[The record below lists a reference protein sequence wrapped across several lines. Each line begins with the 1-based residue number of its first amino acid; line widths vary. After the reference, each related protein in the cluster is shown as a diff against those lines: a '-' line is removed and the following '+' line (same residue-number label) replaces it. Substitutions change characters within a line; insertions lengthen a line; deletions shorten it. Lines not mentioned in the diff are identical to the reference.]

1 MKYGPTAIVNPC
13 ANKTDQALYDGKNNE
28 GHCDCVI
35 DDRHLVYYDGEC
47 YQQNIQVR
55 PKDDTN
61 QESSDLINYII
72 KGPLPKLLTI
82 GPGWRKA
89 NLWTNPG

>member
-82 GPGWRKA
+82 DPG
-89 NLWTNPG
+89 